1 MISKDG
7 AGIEG
12 TDFQIF
18 SVSFLVSRE
27 LPTPPKQDQPIS
39 RWQAGGDRETKTGCC
54 GQARGFLVS
63 PSVPGRGDG
72 RDASPRDTLG
82 ALRSGPSHL

>member
-18 SVSFLVSRE
+18 SVFFLVSRE
-27 LPTPPKQDQPIS
+27 LPTPPSKTSPYPGGRQGEIGRQKQGAVGRRIGSWFLPV
-39 RWQAGGDRETKTGCC
+39 WQARVMVELEVQGIPWE
-54 GQARGFLVS
+54 L
-63 PSVPGRGDG
+63 
-72 RDASPRDTLG
+72 
-82 ALRSGPSHL
+82 

>member
-18 SVSFLVSRE
+18 SVFFLVSRE

-39 RWQAGGDRETKTGCC
+39 RWQAGGDRETKTGSVGRRVGSWFLPVC
-54 GQARGFLVS
+54 QAGVMVEMEVQGIPWEL
-63 PSVPGRGDG
+63 
-72 RDASPRDTLG
+72 
-82 ALRSGPSHL
+82 